1 MTKAINLSNLER
13 YNNKLKPLVVTDAE
27 VVNNDLQLKYL
38 DNETKTVSLPE
49 APKAVSDAE
58 ISGNDLQLT
67 FTDSDTKTLELPE
80 APKAVADAEISGN
93 DLQLTYTDSDTK
105 TLTLPGGSAVF
116 PTRSVSRFPTFF
128 EVHFQ
133 FSESFAYS
141 EQDGKLNIP
150 LEMAKDIIKIYAK
163 TSDGLVTELGFANIT
178 DVTESKKTYDD
189 DTVFLVAVNC
199 NPKNFYDLDYEIY
212 FSINTSFGNF
222 DMVTAP
228 IAQGVRSAASRAGE
242 SAPELQET
250 RPAQVIRSE
259 ISSILLFNSSSSDDP
274 ESGNYYVIRAV
285 LYTDDFTR
293 GDRSFYNDTISIALG
308 FAFVSVSFKPILE
321 DVRFNSTMVTFTET
335 ILP

>member
-1 MTKAINLSNLER
+1 
-13 YNNKLKPLVVTDAE
+13 
-27 VVNNDLQLKYL
+27 
-38 DNETKTVSLPE
+38 
-49 APKAVSDAE
+49 
-58 ISGNDLQLT
+58 
-67 FTDSDTKTLELPE
+67 
-80 APKAVADAEISGN
+80 
-93 DLQLTYTDSDTK
+93 
-105 TLTLPGGSAVF
+105 
-116 PTRSVSRFPTFF
+116 
-128 EVHFQ
+128 
-133 FSESFAYS
+133 
-141 EQDGKLNIP
+141 
-150 LEMAKDIIKIYAK
+150 MAKDIIKIYAK
-163 TSDGLVTELGFANIT
+163 TEDGLVTELGFANIT

-228 IAQGVRSAASRAGE
+228 IAQAVRDAASRAGE

-293 GDRSFYNDTISIALG
+293 GDRSFYNDTISIAPG
-308 FAFVSVSFKPILE
+308 WAFVSVSFKPILE
-321 DVRFNSTMVTFTET
+321 DVRYNSTMVTFTET

>member
-13 YNNKLKPLVVTDAE
+13 FNNKLKPLVVTDAE

-49 APKAVSDAE
+49 APKAV
-58 ISGNDLQLT
+58 
-67 FTDSDTKTLELPE
+67 
-80 APKAVADAEISGN
+80 ADAEISGN
-93 DLQLTYTDSDTK
+93 ELQLTYTDSDTK
-105 TLTLPGGSAVF
+105 TLELPGGSTVF

-133 FSESFAYS
+133 FAESYYYS
-141 EQDGKLNIP
+141 ERDGKLNIP

-163 TSDGLVTELGFANIT
+163 TEDGLVTELGFANIT

-228 IAQGVRSAASRAGE
+228 IAQAVRDAASRAGE

-293 GDRSFYNDTISIALG
+293 GDRSFYNDTISIAPAW
-308 FAFVSVSFKPILE
+308 AFVSVSFKPILE
-321 DVRFNSTMVTFTET
+321 DVRYNSTMVTFTET